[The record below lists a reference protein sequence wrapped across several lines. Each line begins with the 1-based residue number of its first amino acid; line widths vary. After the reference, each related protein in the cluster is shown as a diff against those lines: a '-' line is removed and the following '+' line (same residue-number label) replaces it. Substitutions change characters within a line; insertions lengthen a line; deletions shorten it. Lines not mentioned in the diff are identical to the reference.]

1 MLDDY
6 LEILPTD
13 LSLPGDQ
20 VDAAESDER
29 RMIHDLFHES
39 ESDERIMIDPPRQ
52 PAHDEES

>member
-20 VDAAESDER
+20 VDAAESDDQEYY
-29 RMIHDLFHES
+29 DLFHES